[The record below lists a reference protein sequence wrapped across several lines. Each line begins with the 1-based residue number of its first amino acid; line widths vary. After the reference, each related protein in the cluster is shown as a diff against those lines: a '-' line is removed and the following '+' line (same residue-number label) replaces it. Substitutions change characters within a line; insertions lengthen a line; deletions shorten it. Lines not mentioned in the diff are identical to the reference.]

1 MNVRE
6 FAFARFL
13 ARRFVRARRQGFLS
27 LISFVSALG
36 FAVGVASLI
45 VVLALMTGF
54 QEDFVGRIV
63 GANAH
68 LVIFPATGSPL
79 IEDPAAAVAT
89 VEQIPGV
96 VAAEP
101 VVQGFAGVVGPSGV
115 AQWSVVT
122 GVDPERAGRVTDI
135 GDQMVWGRLDA
146 LDEPGPGG
154 RPAVILGEVLAD
166 RLGVFP
172 GDAVRLLVPRP
183 RLAPWGPT
191 VRQPVLEVV
200 GTFSTGFREYDES
213 WAFVSLTEGQRLF
226 DAEGGAHRLAARVE
240 SLQRVEE
247 VGQAVQ
253 QALGDGF
260 DVTSIL
266 EYNRAYFS
274 ALRLEKL
281 LMSLA
286 VGLIVVVAALGVVST
301 LVLTVSQKV
310 REIGM
315 LMALGASRRAV
326 LMIFVMQG
334 LVMGL
339 LGTVLGA
346 GLGVGLCLLLDR
358 FELIRLD
365 PDIYYLDHLP
375 FHVLPSDLA
384 GVVIASIL
392 IALVATVFPAW
403 RAAGLDPVEALRSD

>member
-1 MNVRE
+1 MTRGEVR
-6 FAFARFL
+6 FARFL
-13 ARRFVRARRQGFLS
+13 ARRFVRARHQGFIS
-27 LISFVSALG
+27 LIGLVSALG
-36 FAVGVASLI
+36 FTVGVASLV

-54 QEDFVGRIV
+54 QEDFVSRII

-68 LVIFPATGSPL
+68 LVIFPADGGAL
-79 IEDPAAAVAT
+79 IETPEQAVAAVEA
-89 VEQIPGV
+89 VPGV

-101 VVQGFAGVVGPSGV
+101 VVQGFAGIVGPSGV

-122 GVDPERAGRVTDI
+122 GIDPQRAAEVTDV
-135 GDQMVWGRLDA
+135 DEQMVWGRLDA
-146 LDEPGPGG
+146 LAVPGPGG
-154 RPAVILGEVLAD
+154 RPGVILGEVLAD

-213 WAFVSLTEGQRLF
+213 WAFVSLEVGQRLF
-226 DAEGGAHRLAARVE
+226 DAEGAAHRLAARVAD
-240 SLQRVEE
+240 LDRVEE
-247 VGQAVQ
+247 IEQAVQ
-253 QALGDGF
+253 QALGEDW
-260 DVTSIL
+260 DVSSIL

-310 REIGM
+310 REIGV
-315 LMALGASRRAV
+315 LMALGASRRGV
-326 LMIFVMQG
+326 LMIFVLEG
-334 LVMGL
+334 LMMGL

-346 GLGVGLCLLLDR
+346 GSGVGLCWLLDR
-358 FELIRLD
+358 FELIPLD
-365 PDIYYLDHLP
+365 PGIYYLDHLP
-375 FHVLPSDLA
+375 FRVLPADLLA
-384 GVVIASIL
+384 VTAASVL
-392 IALVATVFPAW
+392 ISLVATVYPAW
-403 RAAGLDPVEALRSD
+403 RAAGLDPVEALRSE